1 MSGDLASNRVRGL
14 VEADPIVL
22 LEIAGAVAAEG
33 RFPSDGVTRVAQDH
47 AVRLPDADHGRLRAT
62 VELMLLGHDVDTA
75 LEWLH
80 CTGILRQLFPELE
93 ATVDLVQEAGRQ
105 HKDVWDHTKQVVKQ
119 TVRRPL
125 VRWAALLHDIGKVP
139 TRVLLPDGRVTFHRH
154 AEVGARMFDPV
165 ARRLGFD
172 KPDNVHIKNISHGM
186 GGEAIVEAQ
195 FDAAFR
201 FTADKE
207 GKWQA
212 VDVRAGDRKWESI
225 ELIQTALRKEK
236 ALRTGAELRAI
247 ATALEAYRRD
257 KGSYVQ
263 AETGSALIDHL
274 APNYLSSIIRLDAW
288 SRELNYKGSSNSYR
302 LSSLGPDGKAD
313 TDDDIVF
320 ENGRLVKGAIE

>member
-1 MSGDLASNRVRGL
+1 MKSMPRALVMIALALSFIG
-14 VEADPIVL
+14 
-22 LEIAGAVAAEG
+22 VAAFA
-33 RFPSDGVTRVAQDH
+33 R
-47 AVRLPDADHGRLRAT
+47 
-62 VELMLLGHDVDTA
+62 EL
-75 LEWLH
+75 
-80 CTGILRQLFPELE
+80 
-93 ATVDLVQEAGRQ
+93 
-105 HKDVWDHTKQVVKQ
+105 
-119 TVRRPL
+119 
-125 VRWAALLHDIGKVP
+125 
-139 TRVLLPDGRVTFHRH
+139 
-154 AEVGARMFDPV
+154 GARE
-165 ARRLGFD
+165 AREKIAQALGFD
-172 KPDNVHIKNISHGM
+172 KSDNVHIKNISRGM

-236 ALRTGAELRAI
+236 ALRTSAELRAI

-274 APNYLSSIIRLDAW
+274 APSYLSSIVRLDAW
-288 SRELNYKGSSNSYR
+288 SRELNYKGSATSYR

>member
-1 MSGDLASNRVRGL
+1 MKSMPRALVMIALALSFIG
-14 VEADPIVL
+14 
-22 LEIAGAVAAEG
+22 VAAFA
-33 RFPSDGVTRVAQDH
+33 R
-47 AVRLPDADHGRLRAT
+47 
-62 VELMLLGHDVDTA
+62 EL
-75 LEWLH
+75 
-80 CTGILRQLFPELE
+80 
-93 ATVDLVQEAGRQ
+93 
-105 HKDVWDHTKQVVKQ
+105 
-119 TVRRPL
+119 
-125 VRWAALLHDIGKVP
+125 
-139 TRVLLPDGRVTFHRH
+139 
-154 AEVGARMFDPV
+154 GARE
-165 ARRLGFD
+165 AREKIAQALGFD
-172 KPDNVHIKNISHGM
+172 KSDNVHIKNISHGM
-186 GGEAIVEAQ
+186 GDEAIVEAQ

-236 ALRTGAELRAI
+236 ALRTGAELRTI

-274 APNYLSSIIRLDAW
+274 APSYLSSIIRLDAW
-288 SRELNYKGSSNSYR
+288 SRELIYKGSATSYR
-302 LSSLGPDGKAD
+302 LSSFGPDGKPD